1 MDLLRFVCIIKM
13 VEKQKS
19 WLLGWQHLRRKY
31 RVQVISEE
39 HFEEKASLRLSML
52 NILVI
57 ISLIIIAM
65 VSLTI
70 YLVAF
75 TNLREYIPGYADYS
89 SKKKLLELLI
99 ITDSL
104 EKKSAANDI
113 FLHNLQLVIQGKK
126 IPDSLMYQR
135 DTASRY
141 SHITYQRSKDDSL
154 LRTIVE
160 NEDQYNISVATLNK
174 SPLATSLFFTPL
186 RGTVT
191 DHFNPDIGHYGVDIA
206 SRKNEAVKATL
217 PGTVIVSAWTSES
230 GYILIIQHSE
240 NLISV
245 YKHNAVLLK
254 KTGALVKS
262 GEPIAI
268 VGNSGEITS
277 GPHLHFELWYNG
289 IPIDPELYMVF

>member
-1 MDLLRFVCIIKM
+1 M
-13 VEKQKS
+13 VAKKKS
-19 WLLGWQHLRRKY
+19 WLLGWQQLRRKY
-31 RVQVISEE
+31 RVQVISED
-39 HFEEKASLRLSML
+39 HFEEKASLRLSL
-52 NILVI
+52 FNLLVVVG
-57 ISLIIIAM
+57 SIIIAM

-75 TNLREYIPGYADYS
+75 TNLREYIPGYADSS

-113 FLHNLQLVIQGKK
+113 FLQNLQLVIQGKN
-126 IPDSLMYQR
+126 IPDSLIYQR
-135 DTASRY
+135 DTTSRY
-141 SHITYQRSKDDSL
+141 SHITNQRSKDDSL
-154 LRTIVE
+154 LRAMVE
-160 NEDQYNISVATLNK
+160 SEDQYNLSATTVNK
-174 SPLATSLFFTPL
+174 NTLASSLFFTPL
-186 RGTVT
+186 RGTIT

-230 GYILIIQHSE
+230 GYILVIQHSD

-254 KTGALVKS
+254 KAGALVKS

-268 VGNSGEITS
+268 VGNSGEITT

>member
-1 MDLLRFVCIIKM
+1 M
-13 VEKQKS
+13 VAKKKS
-19 WLLGWQHLRRKY
+19 WQLGWQQLRRKY
-31 RVQVISEE
+31 RVQVISED
-39 HFEEKASLRLSML
+39 HFEEKASLRLSLL
-52 NILVI
+52 NLLVI
-57 ISLIIIAM
+57 FGSVIIVM
-65 VSLTI
+65 VLLTI

-113 FLHNLQLVIQGKK
+113 FLQNLQLVIQGKN

-135 DTASRY
+135 DTTSRFGN
-141 SHITYQRSKDDSL
+141 ITYQRSKDDSI
-154 LRTIVE
+154 LRAIVE
-160 NEDQYNISVATLNK
+160 NEDKYNLSTISVNKNTTLA
-174 SPLATSLFFTPL
+174 SSLFFTPL
-186 RGTVT
+186 RGTIT
-191 DHFNPDIGHYGVDIA
+191 DHFNPEIGHYGIDIA

-217 PGTVIVSAWTSES
+217 PGTVIVSSWTSES
-230 GYILIIQHSE
+230 GYVLVIQHSD

-254 KTGALVKS
+254 KAGALVKS

-277 GPHLHFELWYNG
+277 EPHLHFELWYNG
-289 IPIDPELYMVF
+289 IPIDPQLYMVF

>member
-1 MDLLRFVCIIKM
+1 M
-13 VEKQKS
+13 VAKKKS
-19 WLLGWQHLRRKY
+19 WLLGWQQLRRKY
-31 RVQVISEE
+31 RVQVISED
-39 HFEEKASLRLSML
+39 HFEEKASLRLSL
-52 NILVI
+52 FNLLVVVG
-57 ISLIIIAM
+57 SIIIAM

-75 TNLREYIPGYADYS
+75 TNLREYIPGYADSS

-113 FLHNLQLVIQGKK
+113 FLQNLQLVIQGKN

-135 DTASRY
+135 DTTSRF
-141 SHITYQRSKDDSL
+141 SHITDQRSKDDSL
-154 LRTIVE
+154 LRAMVE
-160 NEDQYNISVATLNK
+160 SEDQYNLSATTVNK
-174 SPLATSLFFTPL
+174 NNLASSLFFTPL
-186 RGTVT
+186 RGTIT
-191 DHFNPDIGHYGVDIA
+191 DRFNPDIGHYGIDIA

-230 GYILIIQHSE
+230 GYILVIQHSD

-254 KTGALVKS
+254 KAGALVKS

-268 VGNSGEITS
+268 VGNSGEITT

-289 IPIDPELYMVF
+289 IPIDPELHMVF